1 MTFDKQGNLYVAN
14 SGRPAGRSGSARA
27 YNAMGRQILAIKQVS
42 APVAVAFAAS
52 GNLVVANQ
60 DSRLVSFYQPKSISP
75 VRSITTAQP
84 PAMLLIGSGG
94 NVYVGESY
102 RVEVFAP
109 GASAPTRTLAIGRCD
124 DLGIKISPR
133 AVVEDGLPQRLQ
145 ETRVAMRSQA

>member
-1 MTFDKQGNLYVAN
+1 MTFDKQVNLYVAN
-14 SGRPAGRSGSARA
+14 SGRSAGRSGSARA

-52 GNLVVANQ
+52 GNLVVVNQ

-75 VRSITTAQP
+75 VRSITTVQP
-84 PAMLLIGSGG
+84 PATLLIGSGG

-109 GASAPTRTLAIGRCD
+109 GASAPTRTLAIGAD
-124 DLGIKISPR
+124 
-133 AVVEDGLPQRLQ
+133 
-145 ETRVAMRSQA
+145 AMIWGSK